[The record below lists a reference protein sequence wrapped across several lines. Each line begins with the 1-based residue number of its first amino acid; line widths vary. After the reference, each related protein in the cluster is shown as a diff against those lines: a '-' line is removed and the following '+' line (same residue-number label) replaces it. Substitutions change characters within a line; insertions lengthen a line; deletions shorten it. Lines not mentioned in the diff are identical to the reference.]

1 MQNDFGDTN
10 SQKRSNSSEVPF
22 IIHNIGS
29 DKSGSMA
36 PRPFSDD
43 LDTSFKRD
51 NKDILALRASQRGTF
66 HARRSMTD

>member
-22 IIHNIGS
+22 IIHNIATEKNGPVV
-29 DKSGSMA
+29 

-51 NKDILALRASQRGTF
+51 KKEILALRASQRGTF